1 MNVIEIVALLGLT
14 GWAVYK
20 QTRTAPVAGKGRF
33 TMAIVYA
40 AVGLTLGGFS
50 APSGLAG
57 FALLLV
63 GFALSAVVGLLR
75 GRLTPIWW
83 DADGTVWR
91 KGNTLTILL
100 FLGLI
105 ASKFVLGTIAYLTHI
120 NDGAG
125 FGEIL
130 FMIAIMVAVQAEIV
144 SRRAKNLSPTTR
156 PALQGTRP

>member
-1 MNVIEIVALLGLT
+1 MNIIEILALLALT

-50 APSGLAG
+50 MPSGVAGFGLLLAG
-57 FALLLV
+57 FV
-63 GFALSAVVGLLR
+63 LSAAVGLLR
-75 GRLTPIWW
+75 GRLTPIWRE
-83 DADGTVWR
+83 ADGTVWR
-91 KGNTLTILL
+91 KGTTTTILL
-100 FLGLI
+100 FLGLV

-144 SRRAKNLSPTTR
+144 HRRGENLTR
-156 PALQGTRP
+156 TNQPALQGAHP